1 MEKPTVKEKAK
12 ELRRLFYKN
21 KDSRALTHQ
30 KLIINKLKYYGI
42 VSEYEQEVLNELKK

>member
-1 MEKPTVKEKAK
+1 MEKPNPKERAN

-21 KDSRALTHQ
+21 LESRALTHQ
-30 KLIINKLKYYGI
+30 KLIINKLKEYGT